1 MTKTAESKW
10 RSLIAEQ
17 ERSGL
22 TARAFA
28 ESRGITPTTLYWWRS
43 RLRQRGAAL
52 VPVTVVAHDEGAG
65 KESGA
70 FELEF
75 GEMTRR
81 IPRGFAETD
90 LRRLLQAL
98 RC

>member
-1 MTKTAESKW
+1 M
-10 RSLIAEQ
+10 
-17 ERSGL
+17 
-22 TARAFA
+22 
-28 ESRGITPTTLYWWRS
+28 
-43 RLRQRGAAL
+43 
-52 VPVTVVAHDEGAG
+52 PVTVVAHDEGAG

-75 GEMTRR
+75 GEMTLR

>member
-52 VPVTVVAHDEGAG
+52 VPVTVVAHDEGAD

-75 GEMTRR
+75 GEMTLR